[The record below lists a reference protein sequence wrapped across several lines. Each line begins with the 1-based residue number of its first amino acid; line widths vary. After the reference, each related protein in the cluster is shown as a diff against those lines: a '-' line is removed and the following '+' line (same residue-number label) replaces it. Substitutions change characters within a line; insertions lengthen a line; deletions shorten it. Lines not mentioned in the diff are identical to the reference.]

1 MKKYVKGGDILYWS
15 QEKIKL
21 FEFMQ
26 KMGVPRKTD
35 MLNVMISVLSLK
47 KTKPRILEVGGGL
60 GAFTRMVF
68 KKYPSAQLV
77 FTDGSPDMLLNAEKR
92 LRRYKKQL
100 TLSQIDINDPSW
112 HRDIKGTFD
121 AVVSSWCLHY
131 LSDARQKPFFR
142 EIYHRL
148 KPGGI
153 FLFSCSVDT
162 ESRKFLS
169 LYNRLEIT
177 RVKESFQKQGLEIT
191 EGQIRAMANKG
202 HRKARINPAQ
212 FETYFSLIRKAG
224 FSTSECI
231 WKYLFNVVF
240 EAYR

>member
-1 MKKYVKGGDILYWS
+1 MKRYAKGGDIRYWS
-15 QEKIKL
+15 KEKIKL

-35 MLNVMISVLSLK
+35 MLNVMLSVLSLNK
-47 KTKPRILEVGGGL
+47 AEPRILEIGGGL

-68 KKYPSAQLV
+68 KKYPGARLV
-77 FTDGSPDMLLNAEKR
+77 FTDGSSDMLLNAEKR
-92 LRRYKKQL
+92 LHRYKKQL
-100 TLSQIDINDPSW
+100 TLSQININDPNW
-112 HRDIKGTFD
+112 NKDIKGTFD

-131 LSDARQKPFFR
+131 LADTRQKPFFR

-162 ESRKFLS
+162 ESRKFLN
-169 LYNRLEIT
+169 LYNGLEIT
-177 RVKESFQKQGLEIT
+177 RVKESFQKQGMEIT

-202 HRKARINPAQ
+202 HRKARINPAR
-212 FETYFSLIRKAG
+212 FEAYFSLIRNAG